1 MKPLIAKEIFKT
13 AVEMG
18 CSDVHIKAGSPPKA
32 RINGNLVR
40 LDDYPVLTAVNT
52 RALIYDTMDQKAI
65 ATFQHQIYGID
76 YSLELPEIGRFR
88 VNVAK
93 SRNAMALVAR
103 LLPESPKTLDDLGAS
118 PVLKKLSMMKNG
130 IVIVSGPTGSGK
142 STTLSA
148 MIDYINSHKSV
159 NIISAEDPIEIIH
172 NDKNSSI
179 SQREIG
185 TDVGDFASAL
195 KSALR
200 QDPDVIL
207 IGEIRD
213 LETMRTVLVAADTG
227 HLVITT
233 LHTNDTSETINRII
247 TLYPPN
253 ERSEIRRALAS
264 SLRGVISQRLVPTIK
279 KGRTGVNEILINT
292 PEISEIIIDETKSA
306 RDIKK
311 IIANDTRRGMI
322 TFEQALEKL
331 VQSGEITLQEAIDNS
346 IDQDYFDN
354 FILQAPVKPQ
364 LPLQTHPHTNVVE
377 KTQQLPMSARPVTP
391 THSQNP
397 SSNHPLSKRPPL
409 PHKKHQ

>member
-18 CSDVHIKAGSPPKA
+18 CSDIHIKAGSPPKA
-32 RINGNLVR
+32 RINGNLIS

-52 RALIYDTMDQKAI
+52 RALIYDTMNQKAI

-76 YSLELPEIGRFR
+76 YSLELPNIGRFR

-93 SRNAMALVAR
+93 GREAMALVAR

-118 PVLKKLSMMKNG
+118 PVLKKLAMTKTG

-148 MIDYINSHKSV
+148 MIDYINSNKSV

-172 NDKNSSI
+172 NDKKSSI
-179 SQREIG
+179 FQREIG
-185 TDVGDFASAL
+185 SDVLDFASAL

-233 LHTNDTSETINRII
+233 LHTNDTAETINRII
-247 TLYPPN
+247 TFYPPN

-264 SLRGVISQRLVPTIK
+264 SLRGVISQRLIPTIE
-279 KGRTGVNEILINT
+279 KGRVGVNEILVNT
-292 PEISEIIIDETKSA
+292 PEIADIIIDETKSA
-306 RDIKK
+306 RDIKN
-311 IIANDTRRGMI
+311 IIAEDTKRGMI

-331 VQSGEITLQEAIDNS
+331 VNTGVITLEEAIDNS
-346 IDQDYFDN
+346 INQDYFDN
-354 FILQAPVKPQ
+354 FVRQVPVKKQ
-364 LPLQTHPHTNVVE
+364 LPPQAHPYTNNPSP
-377 KTQQLPMSARPVTP
+377 QQSPSTTRAVTP
-391 THSQNP
+391 PHSTSNP
-397 SSNHPLSKRPPL
+397 NSGHPLSKRPPL
-409 PHKKHQ
+409 PTRKH